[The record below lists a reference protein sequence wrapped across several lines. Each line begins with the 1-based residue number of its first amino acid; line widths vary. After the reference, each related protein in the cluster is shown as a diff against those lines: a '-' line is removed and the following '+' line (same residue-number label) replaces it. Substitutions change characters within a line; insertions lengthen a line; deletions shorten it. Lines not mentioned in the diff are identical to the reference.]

1 MEKKKGKKKVEGR
14 LGREKWRR
22 REGRRR
28 KNGAGK
34 GRKREK
40 KSRATKSSFICTVSN
55 NFQCIYSVPQG
66 IGHCL
71 IRQ

>member
-1 MEKKKGKKKVEGR
+1 MEKKRKKKKVEGR
-14 LGREKWRR
+14 LGTEKWRR
-22 REGRRR
+22 REGRRW

-40 KSRATKSSFICTVSN
+40 NRPQRNPLLVSN
-55 NFQCIYSVPQG
+55 NYQCIYSVPQG

>member
-14 LGREKWRR
+14 LGTEKWRR
-22 REGRRR
+22 RKGRRR
-28 KNGAGK
+28 KNEAGK

-40 KSRATKSSFICTVSN
+40 KLRATKSSFICTVSN
-55 NFQCIYSVPQG
+55 NYQCIYSVPQG